1 MPETS
6 SAVALCGRKPRL
18 ALFLPSL
25 VAGGAESVMLTLANG
40 FTERGLDV
48 DLVLARGEGP
58 LLSQVSPLVRV
69 VDLRAGRV
77 LTSLP
82 GLVRYLRRERPQ
94 ALLSTLGHAN
104 IIALIA
110 GRLCCL
116 TMRVVIREATTP
128 SAANSHLPR
137 LSSHFY
143 PLLVRRFYPC
153 SAAVVAV
160 SHGVAEDLIGTYG
173 LPRERIHVIYN
184 PVNIHEVQSKAEEP
198 ADHPWFA
205 AGKPPVLLGV
215 GRLTA
220 AKDYVTLIR
229 AFSLVRQQR
238 NVRLVIAGEGEER
251 SRLEALI
258 RELGLAAD
266 VDLPG
271 FIRNPISLMAR
282 ARIFILSSNREGL
295 PNALIQAMF
304 VGTPLISTDC
314 LSGPREI
321 LQGVQN
327 SCLVPV
333 GNANTL
339 AEAIFS
345 FLDNDITATTPPAAG
360 RFASET
366 VINSYLQLLMG
377 GEGNG

>member
-1 MPETS
+1 
-6 SAVALCGRKPRL
+6 
-18 ALFLPSL
+18 
-25 VAGGAESVMLTLANG
+25 
-40 FTERGLDV
+40 
-48 DLVLARGEGP
+48 
-58 LLSQVSPLVRV
+58 
-69 VDLRAGRV
+69 
-77 LTSLP
+77 
-82 GLVRYLRRERPQ
+82 
-94 ALLSTLGHAN
+94 
-104 IIALIA
+104 
-110 GRLCCL
+110 
-116 TMRVVIREATTP
+116 
-128 SAANSHLPR
+128 
-137 LSSHFY
+137 
-143 PLLVRRFYPC
+143 
-153 SAAVVAV
+153 VVAV
-160 SHGVAEDLIGTYG
+160 SHGVAEDLIGVYG

-184 PVNIHEVQSKAEEP
+184 PVNIHELQSKAEEST
-198 ADHPWFA
+198 DHPWFA

-251 SRLEALI
+251 SRLETLI
-258 RELGLAAD
+258 KELDLVAD

-271 FIRNPISLMAR
+271 FIQNPISLMAR

-327 SCLVPV
+327 SRLVPV
-333 GNANTL
+333 GNATTL
-339 AEAIFS
+339 AKAIFS

-366 VINSYLQLLMG
+366 VINSYLKLLMG
-377 GEGNG
+377 ED